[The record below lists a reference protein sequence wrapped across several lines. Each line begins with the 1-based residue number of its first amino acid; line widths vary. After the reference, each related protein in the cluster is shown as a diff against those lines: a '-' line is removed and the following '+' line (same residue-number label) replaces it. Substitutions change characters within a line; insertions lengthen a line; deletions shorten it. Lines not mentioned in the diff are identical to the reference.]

1 MVALLDVNVLI
12 ALLDA
17 GHLHHDT
24 ATRWLGEH
32 LDQGWASCPL
42 TQNGCIRILSQT
54 AYPNR
59 APAAEVAARLSEA
72 TRHPAHHF
80 WPDAVTLLESLP
92 AQGYP
97 VSLLSPG
104 LMDWSKLLSGRHI
117 TDAYLLALA
126 VENRGTFVTLDQG
139 IPLAAVP
146 GAQAGHLVVLE
157 APKP

>member
-1 MVALLDVNVLI
+1 MAALLDVNVLI

-54 AYPNR
+54 TYPNR
-59 APAAEVAARLSEA
+59 APAAEVAARLGEA

-80 WPDAVTLLESLP
+80 WPDAV
-92 AQGYP
+92 
-97 VSLLSPG
+97 SLLSQG

-139 IPLAAVP
+139 VPLAAVP

>member
-1 MVALLDVNVLI
+1 MTALLDVNVLI

-17 GHLHHDT
+17 GHLHHGT
-24 ATRWLGEH
+24 
-32 LDQGWASCPL
+32 
-42 TQNGCIRILSQT
+42 QT

-59 APAAEVAARLSEA
+59 APAAEVAARLTEA
-72 TRHPAHHF
+72 TQHPAHHF
-80 WPDAVTLLESLP
+80 WPDAV
-92 AQGYP
+92 
-97 VSLLSPG
+97 SLLSPG
-104 LMDWSKLLSGRHI
+104 LMAWSKLLTGRHI

-157 APKP
+157 ALKT